1 MYGRYSL
8 QGYKHV
14 MSKIRHHALSAYAT
28 ARHFGTSLDRAV
40 QLGTKMYSVAAPVLR
55 DIAPE
60 AEKAISRGVAQTK
73 GSYEQLREGIVAVDY
88 RAQGH
93 VERINSAAAV
103 LGLQ

>member
-1 MYGRYSL
+1 
-8 QGYKHV
+8 
-14 MSKIRHHALSAYAT
+14 MSKIRHHALSAYST
-28 ARHFGTSLDRAV
+28 ARHFGSTLDRAV

-60 AEKAISRGVAQTK
+60 MEKNISRGVAQTK
-73 GSYEQLREGIVAVDY
+73 GSYEQLREGIIAADS

-103 LGLQ
+103 LGLS

>member
-14 MSKIRHHALSAYAT
+14 MSKIRHHALSAYST
-28 ARHFGTSLDRAV
+28 ARHFGSALDRAV

-60 AEKAISRGVAQTK
+60 AEKAISRGVAAGK
-73 GSYEQLREGIVAVDY
+73 GSYEQLREGIVAVDS

-93 VERINSAAAV
+93 VDRINSAAAV
-103 LGLQ
+103 LGLS